1 VESLHYTPV
10 AQSGSINKVMAYILY
25 KTTNL
30 RNGKYYIGVSNGKN
44 SSYKGSGTALKK
56 ALKYYGS
63 ENFSKEILETF
74 DSEDKA
80 FAREAEIVNQIFIE
94 DRNTYN
100 IKVGG
105 KGGTGQQKTDSHKE
119 KIRQSVLKSYSQ
131 RPPREYKSNPNSGR
145 KPATDPLLLKTLV
158 KENGIRKTA
167 EILNISVSAC
177 QARYHRNK

>member
-1 VESLHYTPV
+1 MT
-10 AQSGSINKVMAYILY
+10 YILY

-30 RNGKYYIGVSNGKN
+30 RNGRYYVGVSNGKN
-44 SSYKGSGTALKK
+44 TSYKGSGTALKE

-80 FAREAEIVNQIFIE
+80 FAREAEIVNQAFVN

-105 KGGTGQQKTDSHKE
+105 KGGTGQQKTESHKE
-119 KIRQSVLKSYSQ
+119 KIRQSILKSYSN
-131 RPPREYKSNPNSGR
+131 RSKESRSNPSGGR
-145 KPATDPLLLKTLV
+145 KPATDPLLLKKLV

>member
-1 VESLHYTPV
+1 MT
-10 AQSGSINKVMAYILY
+10 YILY

-30 RNGKYYIGVSNGKN
+30 QNGRYYVGVSNGKN
-44 SSYKGSGTALKK
+44 ASYKGSGTALKE

-74 DSEDKA
+74 DSEDEA
-80 FAREAEIVNQIFIE
+80 FAREAEIVNQAFVD

-105 KGGTGQQKTDSHKE
+105 KGGTGQQKTELHKE
-119 KIRQSVLKSYSQ
+119 KIRQSVLKSYSK
-131 RPPREYKSNPNSGR
+131 RPKESRSNPNGGR
-145 KPATDPLLLKTLV
+145 KPATDPLLLKKLV